1 MPRYDVRPHRGTRRL
16 TFMMGPTATR
26 CQITRPRWNANSITG
41 QFHHPLKA
49 AQTEDVLMPKLLQW
63 SPGEPVYL

>member
-26 CQITRPRWNANSITG
+26 CQITRPRER
-41 QFHHPLKA
+41 QFNYGA
-49 AQTEDVLMPKLLQW
+49 I
-63 SPGEPVYL
+63 